1 MVTVEEF
8 MAFRREL
15 VEAERSHPEW
25 RKTSAPGNRAAR
37 TVTPDSPG
45 AKTYWRLRNGTRGL
59 VRQWSNELEDLW
71 ARPGYARY
79 ISQIPKGTPLGE
91 REERLASKWMAEW
104 EELKGS
110 RED

>member
-25 RKTSAPGNRAAR
+25 RKTSTPVTWPAR
-37 TVTPDSPG
+37 TVIPDSPG

-71 ARPGYARY
+71 GPGYARY

-91 REERLASKWMAEW
+91 GEERLASKWMAEW
-104 EELKGS
+104 EELRGS
-110 RED
+110 LEG